1 MSYNDGMNPSELAAA
16 LGRRGG
22 RARAARL
29 SPARRRQIAAA
40 GAAARRQ
47 SLEAAR
53 RLAENFSYAEAVEA
67 LRGATPVVRRV
78 ATCRTQLP
86 GLYPRHTQHG

>member
-1 MSYNDGMNPSELAAA
+1 MTVSELAAA

-29 SPARRRQIAAA
+29 TPERRRQIAAT

-53 RLAENFSYAEAVEA
+53 RVAENFSYAEAVEE
-67 LRGATPVVRRV
+67 LRGTTPAVRRV
-78 ATCRTQLP
+78 ATCRTRLP
-86 GLYPRHTQHG
+86 GLYPRRAQDG

>member
-1 MSYNDGMNPSELAAA
+1 MTPSELATV

-29 SPARRRQIAAA
+29 SPERRRQIAAA

-53 RLAENFSYAEAVEA
+53 RIAVNFSYAEAVEE
-67 LRGATPVVRRV
+67 LRGAAPPARRV
-78 ATCRTQLP
+78 ATCRTRLP
-86 GLYPRHTQHG
+86 GLYPERAQDG

>member
-1 MSYNDGMNPSELAAA
+1 MTVSDFAAV

-29 SPARRRQIAAA
+29 PSDRKRQIAAA
-40 GAAARRQ
+40 GAEARRK

-53 RLAENFSYAEAVEA
+53 RIAVNFSYVAAVEA
-67 LRGATPVVRRV
+67 LRGSPPRVRRV
-78 ATCRTQLP
+78 TTCRHRLP
-86 GLYPRHTQHG
+86 GIYPERERGA